1 MSDGQQGTGYGEP
14 GDSRA
19 PTEWIGSDDPPTGGP
34 AGQGADGGG
43 RSRRRLAVALTAAAA
58 ALALIGGGAVV
69 AFQVLGG
76 GGPQPA
82 DAIPSSALAYARID
96 LDPSA
101 EQKINALRL
110 LRRVPELETQL
121 ADAGITSDTD
131 DLRRHLFE
139 EALAD
144 SEGCSD
150 IDYAADI
157 EPWIGDRAGAAALPG
172 EAGEDPKPLV
182 VVQVTD
188 EDAARTGLQALLDC
202 GADDG
207 PEASEGGIAFVGDY
221 ALLAEDQEQAD
232 DFAAAAEEEPLSEA
246 STFSADMDALDGEG
260 LVSFW
265 VDLDAVVA
273 ATEESEP
280 EVAEALGVLG
290 FEDLGSVA
298 VALRAQSDALEVV
311 LAGTGDLMTFGV
323 GSEEAAGDVQA
334 LPETTLMAFGFT
346 GGGDSVDAVWQ
357 RLQDLQD
364 SDLAGSEFGPGA
376 LAYFAAQL
384 EAQTGFTVPEDVG
397 TLLGDEFTLAVDSN
411 GFELDSATGQPD
423 LSTINVG
430 ARMRTDPEAA
440 GELISRIQE
449 LLSSS
454 GAPFEIAQ
462 QEVDG
467 GLVVAANE
475 AYAESLADGGSL
487 GDSDVFDAAV
497 ADANDAVAVAF
508 VDLDLVA
515 ELVDRVAADIG
526 QPVPSEIAGT
536 LDVLRAFGASA
547 TVDGEYRR
555 STYRLVFD

>member
-1 MSDGQQGTGYGEP
+1 M
-14 GDSRA
+14 
-19 PTEWIGSDDPPTGGP
+19 
-34 AGQGADGGG
+34 
-43 RSRRRLAVALTAAAA
+43 AVALTAAVA

-110 LRRVPELETQL
+110 LRRVPELETAL
-121 ADAGITSDTD
+121 TDAGITSDTD

-150 IDYAADI
+150 IDYTADI

-172 EAGEDPKPLV
+172 EAGEDPLPLV

-188 EDAARTGLQALLDC
+188 EDAARSGLQALLDC
-202 GADDG
+202 GAADNPDAA
-207 PEASEGGIAFVGDY
+207 ETGIAFVGDY

-232 DFAAAAEEEPLSEA
+232 DFDAAAEDEPLSEA
-246 STFSADMDALDGEG
+246 AAFSADMDALDGEG

-265 VDLDAVVA
+265 VDLDGLVA

-280 EVAEALGVLG
+280 EVAEAFGVLG

-298 VALRAQSDALEVV
+298 VAMRAQSDALEVV

-323 GSEEAAGDVQA
+323 GSEEAAGDIQA

-346 GGGDSVDAVWQ
+346 GGGDSVDRCGSGCRTCRTATWPVVSSVRAPWMTSPPSSRHRPASRCRRTSGHCWETSSPSPWTAPGSSRCGDRSAGPVHPQ
-357 RLQDLQD
+357 RRRPV
-364 SDLAGSEFGPGA
+364 AHRPGGRCR
-376 LAYFAAQL
+376 LH
-384 EAQTGFTVPEDVG
+384 
-397 TLLGDEFTLAVDSN
+397 
-411 GFELDSATGQPD
+411 
-423 LSTINVG
+423 
-430 ARMRTDPEAA
+430 
-440 GELISRIQE
+440 SRIQE
-449 LLSSS
+449 LLSPS
-454 GAPFEIAQ
+454 GAPFEIVQ

-467 GLVVAANE
+467 GLIVAANE
-475 AYAESLADGGSL
+475 G
-487 GDSDVFDAAV
+487 
-497 ADANDAVAVAF
+497 
-508 VDLDLVA
+508 
-515 ELVDRVAADIG
+515 
-526 QPVPSEIAGT
+526 
-536 LDVLRAFGASA
+536 
-547 TVDGEYRR
+547 
-555 STYRLVFD
+555 